1 VGGGGLIQF
10 PAFLILVPGVPI
22 PTLMGTNKL
31 VSFTGT
37 ITALFRYLKNVSV
50 PKTVLFPG
58 LISSLS
64 FAFLGAWCVSYLNKD
79 LIRPLVVCLLV
90 LVAGYTFFKKNL
102 GSVHSP
108 RLSKTETIVAAF
120 ATGGI
125 IGFYDRPGNR
135 KLPDFYFYF
144 SLRVQLCGFFSLGQT
159 FELRNQSCRTRFF
172 RFYRTDNI
180 FPGYSRSHLQCSW
193 QLGGR
198 KYRIEKRKRICTR
211 VVSGYG
217 FRPHIENF
225 LGLVFYRL
233 IP

>member
-125 IGFYDRPGNR
+125 IGFYD
-135 KLPDFYFYF
+135 
-144 SLRVQLCGFFSLGQT
+144 GFFGPGTGSFL
-159 FELRNQSCRTRFF
+159 
-172 RFYRTDNI
+172 I
-180 FPGYSRSHLQCSW
+180 FIFIS
-193 QLGGR
+193 
-198 KYRIEKRKRICTR
+198 
-211 VVSGYG
+211 VFG
-217 FRPHIENF
+217 FNF
-225 LGLVFYRL
+225 VASSASAKLLNCGTNLAALVFFVSTGQIIYSLAIPVAIFNALGSWVGANTALKKGSGFVRVLFLVMVSAL
-233 IP
+233 ILKISWDWFFTG